1 LTEKERLAEDIRLV
15 RNIDFTST
23 DKDNMEFQAYA
34 TCFQLEA
41 LSRLVDMVEF
51 KEFQLNG

>member
-1 LTEKERLAEDIRLV
+1 LTEKERLAEDIRLI

-34 TCFQLEA
+34 TCFQVEA